1 MNKAINNDGEDFMKS
16 DSNIKQSITNDEDF
30 MRAGSTELTY
40 RILPPDS
47 AAIDPEV
54 FVAFTLDGQEVE
66 EYRALRTQLLLRWF
80 DVNKCLLF
88 TSAREGE
95 GASQA
100 VANLSILFSQMGHK
114 TLLIDANIRK
124 PAQHDLFR
132 LDNTHGL
139 SDLLARRT
147 EGNNIQKIRGF
158 ENLHV
163 LTAGPR
169 LPNPLELLSID
180 SFWAAAERAFD
191 IVLIDSPPAL
201 DYSDAQLIASKV
213 GGGVIVARKNVTKTR
228 ELEKL
233 KAQFAIAKAETV
245 GVVLRDF

>member
-1 MNKAINNDGEDFMKS
+1 MKA
-16 DSNIKQSITNDEDF
+16 DSNITQSITNDEDF
-30 MRAGSTELTY
+30 MRSDSKALTY

-66 EYRALRTQLLLRWF
+66 EYRALRTQLSLRWF

-88 TSAREGE
+88 TSTREGQ

-100 VANLSILFSQMGHK
+100 VANLSILYSQMGYK
-114 TLLIDANIRK
+114 TLLIDANIRN
-124 PAQHDLFR
+124 PYQHDLFR

-139 SDLLARRT
+139 SDLLARRS

-158 ENLHV
+158 DNLHV
-163 LTAGPR
+163 LTAGPQ

-233 KAQFAIAKAETV
+233 KEQFAVAKAETV
-245 GVVLRDF
+245 GVILRDF